1 MSIFSLEPLAFPASG
16 QQDLG
21 RVIFDPKKHNI
32 ESFELIIKIQPVS
45 SNTSSPLQPSRC
57 KVFQSL
63 RGNKFELLGP
73 YLFCCRVTIYPS
85 FANKIKWV
93 HSSKMILPKN
103 VCWTVVLPNEVVNGI
118 FPAPKSETIC
128 MKTFNPEYIEV
139 EIQRKKCLQGTW
151 PLEDPSGWSSLEG
164 PGRCSSPQAELG
176 LLPR

>member
-1 MSIFSLEPLAFPASG
+1 MSIFSLEPLPLPASG

-63 RGNKFELLGP
+63 RGNKFEVLCP
-73 YLFCCRVTIYPS
+73 HLFCCRVTIYPS

-93 HSSKMILPKN
+93 HLSKMILPKY

-139 EIQRKKCLQGTW
+139 EIQ
-151 PLEDPSGWSSLEG
+151 
-164 PGRCSSPQAELG
+164 
-176 LLPR
+176 